1 MRNNLL
7 NQSSMRNILKVT
19 VLFVALFAG
28 SVSAQAQ
35 TYKFGHIDFQ
45 QLLQVMPER
54 DAAQKAMQKH
64 ANELESQLTNMQK
77 EYQTKVQAYIAQRD
91 SLSEAVRSAKEND
104 LQDLQQRIQNFQ
116 AVAQQ
121 DLQKKREEQL
131 QPIIKKARAAVDAV
145 AKEEGLIYVFDVNS
159 ILYHSA
165 QSEDILPLVKK
176 KLGIQ

>member
-7 NQSSMRNILKVT
+7 NQSSMRNILKVI

-28 SVSAQAQ
+28 SASAQ

-54 DAAQKAMQKH
+54 DVAQKAMQKH
-64 ANELESQLTNMQK
+64 ATELENQLTTMQN

-116 AVAQQ
+116 SVAQK
-121 DLQKKREEQL
+121 DLQKKQEEQF
-131 QPIIKKARAAVDAV
+131 QPIVKKARAAVDAV
-145 AKEEGLIYVFDVNS
+145 AKEEGLIYVFDVNNL
-159 ILYHSA
+159 LYHSA

>member
-7 NQSSMRNILKVT
+7 NQSSMRNILKVI

-28 SVSAQAQ
+28 SVSAQ

-54 DAAQKAMQKH
+54 DAATKALQKH
-64 ANELESQLTNMQK
+64 ATELENQLTNMQK

-121 DLQKKREEQL
+121 DLQKKQDEQF
-131 QPIIKKARAAVDAV
+131 QPIIKKARAAVDEV
-145 AKEEGLIYVFDVNS
+145 AKEEGLIYVFDVNNL
-159 ILYHSA
+159 LYHSS

>member
-7 NQSSMRNILKVT
+7 NQSSMRNILKVV
-19 VLFVALFAG
+19 VLFMALFAG
-28 SVSAQAQ
+28 SVSAQ
-35 TYKFGHIDFQ
+35 TYKFGHIDFN

-54 DAAQKAMQKH
+54 DAAQKAIQKH
-64 ANELESQLTNMQK
+64 ASELESQLTNMQK

-91 SLSEAVRSAKEND
+91 SLSDAVRSAKEND

-116 AVAQQ
+116 SVAQQ
-121 DLQKKREEQL
+121 DLQKKQEEQL
-131 QPIIKKARAAVDAV
+131 QPIVKKARDAVDAV
-145 AKEEGLIYVFDVNS
+145 AKEQGLIYVFDVNNL
-159 ILYHSA
+159 LYHSS

>member
-7 NQSSMRNILKVT
+7 NQSSMRNIFKVI

-28 SVSAQAQ
+28 SVSAQ
-35 TYKFGHIDFQ
+35 TLKFGHIDFQ

-54 DAAQKAMQKH
+54 DAATKALQKH
-64 ANELESQLTNMQK
+64 ATELENQLTNMQK

-121 DLQKKREEQL
+121 DLQKKQDEQF
-131 QPIIKKARAAVDAV
+131 QPIIKKARAAVDEV
-145 AKEEGLIYVFDVNS
+145 AKEEGLIYVFDVNNL
-159 ILYHSA
+159 LYHSS

>member
-7 NQSSMRNILKVT
+7 NQSSMRNILKVI

-28 SVSAQAQ
+28 SVSAQ

-54 DAAQKAMQKH
+54 DAATKALQKH
-64 ANELESQLTNMQK
+64 ATELENQLTNMQK

-121 DLQKKREEQL
+121 DLQKKQDEQF
-131 QPIIKKARAAVDAV
+131 QPIIKKARAAVDEV
-145 AKEEGLIYVFDVNS
+145 AKEEGLIYVFDVNNL
-159 ILYHSA
+159 LYHSA